1 MDDRSLNGTTFM
13 KHFLRLTA
21 GLAFGLLLSGLLA
34 FVAGE
39 NPIFVLGVLF
49 RSAFGSPYD
58 LGLAL
63 FYSTSLI
70 FTGLSVSMAFHAGL
84 FNIGAEGQ
92 LVIAALAAT
101 WFGVSFPSIPVPIA
115 PFLIAAVGISAG
127 AFWGWIAG
135 WLKAKRGSHEVVV
148 TMMLNFIAAAAT
160 SFVALE
166 LIKNP
171 DSQNPESKPIPTE
184 FLFKNY
190 DFVQTYFKDSP
201 ANLSLLF
208 AIALS
213 FLSFVF
219 LYKTTWGYQL
229 RASGQ
234 NEKAAEIAGMNP
246 QKWKMAAMALAGAL
260 AGCVCLNE
268 VLGSTGRFKIG
279 FSPDY
284 GFVGIAVALL
294 ARNHPIGILASAF
307 LFGILQKGASD
318 LDMETQ
324 FITRDFTR
332 VIQAIL
338 IFSVAGS
345 YYIEARFFKI
355 SKYFKRGK
363 SK

>member
-1 MDDRSLNGTTFM
+1 M
-13 KHFLRLTA
+13 KHFFRLSA
-21 GLAFGLLLSGLLA
+21 GLFIGLFLSSVLA
-34 FVAGE
+34 YVAGE
-39 NPIFVLGVLF
+39 NPLHVLSVLF

-63 FYSTSLI
+63 FYTTSLI

-92 LVIAALAAT
+92 LTVAALAAA
-101 WFGVSFPSIPVPIA
+101 WFGVSFPQMPVTVA
-115 PFLIAAVGISAG
+115 PFLIGAVGISAG

-135 WLKAKRGSHEVVV
+135 WLKAKRGSHEVIV
-148 TMMLNFIAAAAT
+148 TMMLNFVAAAAT
-160 SFVALE
+160 SYVALE

-171 DSQNPESKPIPTE
+171 DSQNPETKALPAE
-184 FLFKNY
+184 FLFKGHDAVQ
-190 DFVQTYFKDSP
+190 DFFKDSP
-201 ANLSLLF
+201 ANLSLL
-208 AIALS
+208 IALA
-213 FLSFVF
+213 LSGLCFVF
-219 LYKTTWGYQL
+219 IYKTVWGYQL

-234 NEKAAEIAGMNP
+234 NEKAAEIAGINP
-246 QKWKMAAMALAGAL
+246 QKWKMIAMALAGGL

-268 VLGSTGRFKIG
+268 ILGSAGRFKIG

-294 ARNHPIGILASAF
+294 ARNHPLGILASAF

-345 YYIEARFFKI
+345 YYFETHL
-355 SKYFKRGK
+355 FKRRK
-363 SK
+363 KKLP

>member
-1 MDDRSLNGTTFM
+1 M
-13 KHFLRLTA
+13 KNLVRLSA
-21 GLAFGLLLSGLLA
+21 GLFIGLFLSGGLA
-34 FVAGE
+34 YFAGE
-39 NPIFVLGVLF
+39 NPFYVLSVLF

-63 FYSTSLI
+63 FYTTSLV
-70 FTGLSVSMAFHAGL
+70 FTGLSVSMAFHAGM

-92 LVIAALAAT
+92 LLVGTLAAA
-101 WFGVSFPSIPVPIA
+101 WFGASFPQMPVLVA
-115 PFLIAAVGISAG
+115 PFLIGAVGISAG
-127 AFWGWIAG
+127 AFWGFIAG
-135 WLKAKRGSHEVVV
+135 WLKAKRGSHEVIV
-148 TMMLNFIAAAAT
+148 TMMLNFVAAAAT
-160 SFVALE
+160 SYVTLE

-171 DSQNPESKPIPTE
+171 DSQNPETKPLPGE
-184 FLFKNY
+184 FLFQGH
-190 DFVQTYFKDSP
+190 DFVQKFFKDSP
-201 ANLSLLF
+201 ANFSML
-208 AIALS
+208 IALAVS
-213 FLSFVF
+213 VACFIF
-219 LYKTTWGYQL
+219 LYKSVWGYQL

-234 NEKAAEIAGMNP
+234 NEKAAEIAGMQP
-246 QKWKMAAMALAGAL
+246 QKWKMVAMALAGGL
-260 AGCVCLNE
+260 AGCVSLNE
-268 VLGSTGRFKIG
+268 ILGSAGRFKIG

-345 YYIEARFFKI
+345 YYFDSRIFR
-355 SKYFKRGK
+355 KRK
-363 SK
+363 EKK